1 MSLSLS
7 AANSRSLAIACVS
20 FECRRPTAAGRTP
33 MLSASK
39 RRRMYIYII
48 QPLRARKK
56 VHAKKKSAAAIVYC
70 YWTSNC
76 TTAVFELSSLIC
88 EQLIEVLCVFFTQ
101 WKVNERSM
109 QSSTSMQSRCD
120 KNYAI
125 IACVWRMAIPWTSI
139 MTIVCV
145 ELDTSLSSPSSSLCA
160 VHRSPMNSAVACRSW
175 VIHRTGRSDPIVC
188 ISARSSL
195 YFITSFFCE
204 KLNDPS
210 RRRYLSALCVRA
222 MNFCGRW
229 TFPSRREVE
238 FELCVQF
245 LFYFILYIVDILFH
259 IFNVERPKR

>member
-7 AANSRSLAIACVS
+7 TANSRSLAIACVS
-20 FECRRPTAAGRTP
+20 FECRRPTAA
-33 MLSASK
+33 AQQVE
-39 RRRMYIYII
+39 RRCFLHRNKPPHVYLYYTAAE
-48 QPLRARKK
+48 RAKESSRKK
-56 VHAKKKSAAAIVYC
+56 NKTAAAIVYC

-109 QSSTSMQSRCD
+109 QSSSSSMQSRCD

-145 ELDTSLSSPSSSLCA
+145 ELDTSLSSPSSLRCIDLRWIRLLHADRGSFAYAWISSHSPERPDSLHLSSASDLLCISLHFFFLRE
-160 VHRSPMNSAVACRSW
+160 VERSKPTKIFEC
-175 VIHRTGRSDPIVC
+175 IVC
-188 ISARSSL
+188 ESNEFLR
-195 YFITSFFCE
+195 T
-204 KLNDPS
+204 
-210 RRRYLSALCVRA
+210 
-222 MNFCGRW
+222 MNFHD
-229 TFPSRREVE
+229 EVE

-245 LFYFILYIVDILFH
+245 ILFYFI
-259 IFNVERPKR
+259 